1 MNSCLGLGLG
11 GGFKHLLFF
20 TLPGKM
26 IQFDLRIFFKMGWF
40 QPSTRCECQKFPL
53 ASPRHCPHFRCP
65 CLVYFQAG
73 LDGHGDTH
81 KFSSRHGGFPCIRWK
96 IPIFFFQVVPVT
108 TVEISGITD
117 SLHSMGI
124 FCRVF

>member
-40 QPSTRCECQKFPL
+40 QPSTRCECQKIPL